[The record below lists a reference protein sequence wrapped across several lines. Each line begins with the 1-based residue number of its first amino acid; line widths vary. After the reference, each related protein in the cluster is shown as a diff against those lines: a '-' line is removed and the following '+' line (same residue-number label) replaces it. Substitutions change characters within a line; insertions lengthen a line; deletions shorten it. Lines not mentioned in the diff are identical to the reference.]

1 MTVGVPVSLAPA
13 ETNVFAQ
20 LLALGYPGVVCVIP
34 PGAALKPDIPNFSGA
49 SRSRGKCPGVL
60 TATGWAPYNYRTRP
74 FDPETDP
81 ARFHAWGGS
90 AGLRLTDDLVAID
103 MDCRNKDLS
112 NAIARKVRERIGPAP
127 ARVGLAPKALFLVRI
142 AREDLERVRYRA
154 LHFDDGTD
162 KRAGL
167 EILAQDRQCVVAGPY
182 GIDGEPAG
190 FDYRWPEARIPAYD
204 LLPIVRWS
212 AIEALLSDCAEFL
225 PKADRPGR
233 ASLAIVR
240 TEVEQAGLKASG
252 AHVARLVASIPNRR
266 RYDAMIE
273 MAAAIRGAAQDHDDE
288 GLSAFLEWCARWEDG
303 EADLAY
309 CERIFE
315 SLEPPFG
322 LGVQRLEYLA
332 GHGAPGAEGTGRVEA
347 DPTRYLGAVD
357 EADVDAAVALFP
369 ALPAGGMS
377 MADDEPRP
385 QLRPMDLSR
394 LDEFDP
400 PEKLFYVAG
409 MVPHGE
415 VTMLTGE
422 GGVGKSLLALQMLV
436 AVALGLPFLGRETKA
451 AKCFALFC
459 EDDEHIIH
467 ARLKQ
472 ICKHYD
478 VPIAALSGR
487 LCICPSKYID
497 NYLMVH
503 QRQSGVM
510 ALTPLFREIV
520 ETARAFGAEVNLLDT
535 IADIYG
541 GEEIVRQQVRQFVQ
555 GCAGAL
561 AAATG
566 GATIILGHPSRAGA
580 TTDGTS
586 GSTAWH
592 GSVRSRLWLKFKDD
606 EMPTGPRLLSV
617 PKQNYGPAGGVMTLE
632 YQEGAFAVT
641 LDAGSAAQ
649 SVSIAAQQV
658 MPVVLAALA
667 AANEAGLRVAPGKTT
682 KDRAAVVLRQMD
694 NVSWHGIT
702 DAEIERAVADLL
714 RLKMIE
720 DVVVGRG
727 ASRHALRGLRVMRED
742 NQSLGLFD

>member
-1 MTVGVPVSLAPA
+1 MASSVTTSPQTEANA
-13 ETNVFAQ
+13 FEI
-20 LLALGYPGVVCVIP
+20 LLALGYTGVVCVIP
-34 PGAALKPDIPNFSGA
+34 PGAALKPDIPNFAGT

-60 TATGWAPYNYRTRP
+60 TPQGWVPYNYRTRP
-74 FDPETDP
+74 FDHETDP
-81 ARFHAWGGS
+81 ALFHSWGGS
-90 AGLRLTDDLVAID
+90 AGLRLTGDLVAFD

-112 NAIARKVRERIGPAP
+112 NAVAKIVREKLGMPP
-127 ARVGLAPKALFLVRI
+127 ARVGLAPKALFLMRVHRD
-142 AREDLERVRYRA
+142 DLERIRYRA

-167 EILAQDRQCVVAGPY
+167 EILAGDRQFIVKGPY
-182 GIDGEPAG
+182 GLDGEPAG
-190 FDYRWPEARIPAYD
+190 FDYVWVDGYMRRYED
-204 LLPIVRWS
+204 LPVVRWA
-212 AIEALLSDCAEFL
+212 AIEAVLSECAEFL

-240 TEVEQAGLKASG
+240 TEVAQDSLKAG
-252 AHVARLVASIPNRR
+252 EAHVARLVSSIPNTR

-273 MAAAIRGAAQDHDDE
+273 MAAAIRGASQDAPDE
-288 GLSAFLEWCARWEDG
+288 GLATFLEWCARWEDG

-332 GHGAPGAEGTGRVEA
+332 GHGATAGEGTGRIEA
-347 DPTRYLGAVD
+347 DPTRYLGEVD
-357 EADVDAAVALFP
+357 QAIVDAAVALFP
-369 ALPAGGMS
+369 VLPAGGVS
-377 MADDEPRP
+377 MADEAPRP

-400 PEKLFYVAG
+400 PEKVFYVAG

-436 AVALGLPFLGRETKA
+436 AIALGLPFLGRATVA

-472 ICKHYD
+472 VCAHYG
-478 VPIAALSGR
+478 VPISSLTGR
-487 LCICPSKYID
+487 LCLCPSKYID

-520 ETARAFGAEVNLLDT
+520 ETATAFGAEVNLLDT

-580 TTDGTS
+580 ATDGTS

-592 GSVRSRLWLKFKDD
+592 GSVRSRLWLKYKDD
-606 EMPTGPRLLSV
+606 EQPTGPRTLSV

-632 YQEGAFAVT
+632 YRDGAFVVT
-641 LDAGSAAQ
+641 LEAGSTQQA
-649 SVSIAAQQV
+649 VSIAAQQAV
-658 MPVVLAALA
+658 PVVLQALA
-667 AANEAGLRVAPGKTT
+667 IANEAGVRVTLGKTS
-682 KDRAAVVLRQMD
+682 KDKAAVVLRQQD
-694 NVSWHGIT
+694 GVSWDGIT
-702 DAEIERAVADLL
+702 DGEIERAMTELL
-714 RLKMIE
+714 RLKIVE
-720 DVVVGRG
+720 EAQIAKD
-727 ASRHALRGLRVMRED
+727 ASRRPIFGLRVVKPP
-742 NQSLGLFD
+742 GLFD